1 MHHTLL
7 ANCYDTIL
15 DKKVQLVRVEGS
27 QFYFLKQNLCLLRV
41 LQEKANFFCS
51 KELPCTMWLPRK
63 FIQSKVSNS
72 HNLKQPADLLQD
84 RFDSRVVKSATRFAA
99 MLQTKLHLFF
109 FFFTV
114 ALAVKKEGLLNF

>member
-51 KELPCTMWLPRK
+51 KELPCTM
-63 FIQSKVSNS
+63 
-72 HNLKQPADLLQD
+72 
-84 RFDSRVVKSATRFAA
+84 
-99 MLQTKLHLFF
+99 
-109 FFFTV
+109 
-114 ALAVKKEGLLNF
+114 